1 MVFYWYNLVT
11 YLIKNMA
18 NINKNYL
25 KISPSYF
32 FIEII
37 KKAKAFQ
44 EKNPDAQLYRLGIG
58 NTTEALPP
66 AIIKGLKSGVEK
78 LANQKTYTGYG
89 DEQGDTRLRAALA
102 EWYAERGVKIMPQE
116 VFISDG
122 AKPDTGNIQ
131 SIFDVRSIVAVQDPV
146 YPVYVDSNVLAGR
159 TGKFIDGH
167 YEGLVYMPCTP
178 ENDFCPVLPDGKID
192 LIYLCSP
199 NNPTGTVLNKKQLKY
214 FVDYALKNKS
224 VIVFDS
230 AYSTFIKDNKLPRS
244 IYEIEGAK
252 KCAIEISSFS
262 KWAGFTGV
270 RLGWSIVPMEL
281 AVEDSEVGQLNTMWN
296 RRQTTI
302 FNGASNIAQE
312 GGLAVLTPEGRKEC
326 QNIVDYY
333 MENASIIKKGISK
346 LGLTAYGGDNAPYIW
361 LKTPGKMSSWEFFD
375 KLLSEAHVVG
385 TPGVG
390 FGPHGEGFLRIS
402 AFGHRENIVK
412 AISSIN
418 TRLKI

>member
-1 MVFYWYNLVT
+1 
-11 YLIKNMA
+11 MA
-18 NINKNYL
+18 KINKNYQ

-44 EKNPDAQLYRLGIG
+44 EKNPGTELYRLGIG

-66 AIIKGLKSGVEK
+66 AIIKGLKNGVDK
-78 LANQKTYTGYG
+78 LADLKTYTGYG
-89 DEQGDTRLRAALA
+89 DEQGDARLRTALA
-102 EWYAERGVKIMPQE
+102 GWYAKRGVELLPQE

-131 SIFDVRSIVAVQDPV
+131 SIFDSKNIVAVQDPV

-159 TGKFIDGH
+159 TGNFINGR
-167 YEGLVYMPCTP
+167 YKGLVYMPCTP

-199 NNPTGTVLNKKQLKY
+199 NNPTGTVLTKKQLKY
-214 FVDYALKNKS
+214 FVDYALANKS
-224 VIVFDS
+224 VIIFDS
-230 AYSTFIKDNKLPRS
+230 AYSTFIKDPKLPRS
-244 IYEIEGAK
+244 IYEIKGAK

-270 RLGWSIVPMEL
+270 RLGWSIVPLEL
-281 AVEDSEVGQLNTMWN
+281 SVEDSIEGQLNTMWN

-312 GGLAVLTPEGRKEC
+312 GGLAVLTPEGKKEC
-326 QNIVDYY
+326 QKIVDYY
-333 MENASIIKKGISK
+333 MENAGIIKSGVSQ

-375 KLLSEAHVVG
+375 KLLNEAHVVG

-402 AFGHRENIVK
+402 AFGHRENILKAVK
-412 AISSIN
+412 SIKDN
-418 TRLKI
+418 LKI